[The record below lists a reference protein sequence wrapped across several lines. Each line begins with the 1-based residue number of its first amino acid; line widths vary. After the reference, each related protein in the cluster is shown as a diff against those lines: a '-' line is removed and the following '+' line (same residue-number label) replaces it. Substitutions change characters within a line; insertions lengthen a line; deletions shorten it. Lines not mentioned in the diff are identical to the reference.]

1 MRTLKTLNGN
11 QVIAEAVRQIDPDV
25 MAAYPI
31 TPSTAIVETIAKFKA
46 DGLIT
51 GEFVCPESEH
61 SAMSVCI
68 GAASAGGRV
77 MTATASQGLAL
88 MWEMLFIAAGLRLPI
103 VAAIA
108 NRALSAPINI
118 HGDHSDTMGARDSGW
133 IQIYSENCQEAYDN
147 FIQAFRIAE
156 HLNVRT
162 PVLVGLDGFI
172 ISHCMEIVQ
181 VEDDDKVKKFVGE
194 YKPVYPLL
202 DTSRKITV
210 GPIDFTDYY
219 FEHKRNQM
227 EGIENSPPVIEA
239 VSKEFGQVFGRNY
252 GFFEKYRMEDAEICI
267 VVMSSA
273 AGTCKDAVDE
283 LRKEEGL
290 RIGLLKPRIFRPFA
304 HEKIANALK
313 PMKSVAVLDRCTSP
327 GAFGAPL
334 FTEIRSALYDYD
346 QRPHVVNYVYGL
358 GGRDIKIEH
367 FKEVASSLKR
377 IADTGKVEQRYGYIN
392 LRES

>member
-1 MRTLKTLNGN
+1 MSGSKILNGN
-11 QVIAEAVRQIDPDV
+11 QTIAEAVRQIDPDV
-25 MAAYPI
+25 IAAYPI
-31 TPSTAIVETIAKFKA
+31 TPSTAIVETIAQFRA
-46 DGLIT
+46 DGQIT

-88 MWEMLFIAAGLRLPI
+88 MWEMLYIAAGLRLPI

-108 NRALSAPINI
+108 NRSLSAPINI

-156 HLNVRT
+156 HLDVRT

-172 ISHCMEIVQ
+172 ISHSAEVVQ
-181 VEDDDKVKKFVGE
+181 VEDDAAVKKFVGE

-202 DTSRKITV
+202 DTSRKLTV

-219 FEHKRNQM
+219 FEHKRNQIEGM
-227 EGIENSPPVIEA
+227 ENAPRVIDE
-239 VSKEFGQVFGRNY
+239 VGREFEKIFGRSY
-252 GFFEKYRMEDAEICI
+252 GFFEEYRMEDAELAM

-273 AGTCKDAVDE
+273 AGTAKDAIDE
-283 LRKEEGL
+283 LRQRGQK
-290 RIGLLKPRIFRPFA
+290 IGLLKPRVFRPFP
-304 HEKIANALK
+304 HEKIAAALK
-313 PMKSVAVLDRCTSP
+313 KTKAVAVLDRSSSP

-334 FTEIRSALYDYD
+334 FTEIRSALYESAS
-346 QRPHVVNYVYGL
+346 RPRVVNYVYGL

-367 FKEVASSLKR
+367 FMEVAAALDK
-377 IADTGKVEQRYGYIN
+377 IAATGKVETMLGYLN
-392 LRES
+392 LRE

>member
-1 MRTLKTLNGN
+1 MSASKILNGN
-11 QVIAEAVRQIDPDV
+11 QTVAEAVRQIDPDV
-25 MAAYPI
+25 IAAYPI
-31 TPSTAIVETIAKFKA
+31 TPSTAIVETIAQFQA
-46 DGLIT
+46 DGQIT

-88 MWEMLFIAAGLRLPI
+88 MWEMLYIAAGLRLPI

-108 NRALSAPINI
+108 NRSLSSPINI

-156 HLNVRT
+156 HLDVRT

-172 ISHCMEIVQ
+172 ISHSAEVVQ
-181 VEDDDKVKKFVGE
+181 VEDDVAVKKFVGE

-202 DTSRKITV
+202 DTSRKLTV

-219 FEHKRNQM
+219 FEHKRNQI
-227 EGIENSPPVIEA
+227 EGIENSPRVIEE
-239 VSKEFGQVFGRNY
+239 VGREFEKVFGRPY
-252 GFFEKYRMEDAEICI
+252 GFFEEYRMDDAELAI

-273 AGTCKDAVDE
+273 AGTAKDAIDE
-283 LRKEEGL
+283 LRQQGKK
-290 RIGLLKPRIFRPFA
+290 IGLLKPRVFRPFP
-304 HEKIANALK
+304 HDKIAAALK
-313 PMKSVAVLDRCTSP
+313 KTKAVAVLDRSSSP

-334 FTEIRSALYDYD
+334 FTEIRSALYDSAS
-346 QRPHVVNYVYGL
+346 RPRIVNYVYGL
-358 GGRDIKIEH
+358 GGRDIKSEH
-367 FKEVASSLKR
+367 FMEVAAALEK
-377 IADTGKVEQRYGYIN
+377 IAATGKVEEMLGYLN
-392 LRES
+392 LRE

>member
-1 MRTLKTLNGN
+1 MSKSMTLNGN
-11 QVIAEAVRQIDPDV
+11 QTIGEAVRQIDPDV

-51 GEFVCPESEH
+51 GEYVCPESEH

-88 MWEMLFIAAGLRLPI
+88 MWEMLYIAAGLRLPI

-108 NRALSAPINI
+108 NRSLSAPINI

-133 IQIYSENCQEAYDN
+133 IQIYSESCQEAYDN

-156 HLNVRT
+156 HLDVRT

-172 ISHCMEIVQ
+172 ISHSLEVIK
-181 VEDDDKVKKFVGE
+181 VEDDEEVKKFVGE
-194 YKPVYPLL
+194 YKSLYPLL
-202 DTSRKITV
+202 DEKAKMTV

-219 FEHKRNQM
+219 FEHKRNQI
-227 EGIENSPPVIEA
+227 EGIENAPPVIEE
-239 VSKEFGQVFGRNY
+239 VGKEFGKKFGREY
-252 GFFEKYRMEDAEICI
+252 GFFEEYRMDDAELCM

-273 AGTCKDAVDE
+273 AGTCKDAIDE
-283 LRKEEGL
+283 LRSEGK
-290 RIGLLKPRIFRPFA
+290 RVGLLKPRIFRPFP
-304 HEKIANALK
+304 HQRISEVLK
-313 PMKSVAVLDRCTSP
+313 KMKAVAVLDRSSSP

-334 FTEIRSALYDYD
+334 FTEIRSAVYDYEE
-346 QRPHVVNYVYGL
+346 RPKIVNYVYGL
-358 GGRDIKIEH
+358 GGRDIKVEH
-367 FKEVASSLKR
+367 FKEIASELEK
-377 IADTGKVEQRYGYIN
+377 IAETGKVEKMYSYIN
-392 LRES
+392 LRE

>member
-1 MRTLKTLNGN
+1 MSKSMTLNGN
-11 QVIAEAVRQIDPDV
+11 QTIGEAVRQIDPDV

-51 GEFVCPESEH
+51 GEYVCPESEH

-88 MWEMLFIAAGLRLPI
+88 MWEMLYIAAGLRLPI

-108 NRALSAPINI
+108 NRSLSAPINI

-133 IQIYSENCQEAYDN
+133 IQIYSESCQEAYDN

-156 HLNVRT
+156 HLDVRT

-172 ISHCMEIVQ
+172 ISHSLEVIQ
-181 VEDDDKVKKFVGE
+181 VEDDEEVKKFVGE
-194 YKPVYPLL
+194 YKSLYPLL
-202 DTSRKITV
+202 DEKAKMTV

-219 FEHKRNQM
+219 FEHKRNQI
-227 EGIENSPPVIEA
+227 EGIENAPPVIEE
-239 VSKEFGQVFGRNY
+239 VGKEFGKKFGREY
-252 GFFEKYRMEDAEICI
+252 GFFEEYRMDDAELCM

-273 AGTCKDAVDE
+273 AGTCKDAIDE
-283 LRKEEGL
+283 LRSEGK
-290 RIGLLKPRIFRPFA
+290 RVGLLKPRIFRPFP
-304 HEKIANALK
+304 HQRISEVLK
-313 PMKSVAVLDRCTSP
+313 KMKAVAVLDRSSSP

-334 FTEIRSALYDYD
+334 FTEIRSAVYDYEE
-346 QRPHVVNYVYGL
+346 RPKIVNYVYGL

-367 FKEVASSLKR
+367 FKEIASELEK
-377 IADTGKVEQRYGYIN
+377 IAETGKVEKMYSYIN
-392 LRES
+392 LRE

>member
-1 MRTLKTLNGN
+1 MSKFMTLNGN
-11 QVIAEAVRQIDPDV
+11 QTIGEATRQVDPDV
-25 MAAYPI
+25 IAAYPI

-61 SAMSVCI
+61 SAMSLCI

-88 MWEMLFIAAGLRLPI
+88 MWEMLYIAAGLRLPI
-103 VAAIA
+103 VAAIV
-108 NRALSAPINI
+108 NRSLSAPINI

-133 IQIYSENCQEAYDN
+133 VQIYSENSQEAYDN

-156 HLNVRT
+156 HLDVRT

-172 ISHCMEIVQ
+172 ISHSMEVIR
-181 VEDDDKVKKFVGE
+181 VEDDAEVKKFIGE
-194 YKPVYPLL
+194 YKSVYPLL
-202 DTSRKITV
+202 DSKLKMTV

-219 FEHKRNQM
+219 FEHKRNQI
-227 EGIENSPPVIEA
+227 EGIENAPPVIEE
-239 VSKEFGQVFGRNY
+239 VGKEFGKKFGREY
-252 GFFEKYRMEDAEICI
+252 GFFEEYRLDDAELCI

-273 AGTCKDAVDE
+273 AGTCKDAIDE
-283 LRKEEGL
+283 MRSEGK
-290 RIGLLKPRIFRPFA
+290 RVGLLKPRIFRPFP
-304 HEKIANALK
+304 HQRIAEVLIK
-313 PMKSVAVLDRCTSP
+313 MKAVAVLDRSSSP

-334 FTEIRSALYDYD
+334 FTEIRSALYDYEE
-346 QRPHVVNYVYGL
+346 RPKIANYVYGL

-367 FKEVASSLKR
+367 FKDITSDLEKIVE
-377 IADTGKVEQRYGYIN
+377 TGKVEKIYSYIN
-392 LRES
+392 LRE

>member
-1 MRTLKTLNGN
+1 MSTLKTLNGN
-11 QVIAEAVRQIDPDV
+11 QTIAEAVRQIDPDV

-31 TPSTAIVETIAKFKA
+31 TPSTAIVETIAQFKA

-133 IQIYSENCQEAYDN
+133 IQIYSENSQEAYDN
-147 FIQAFRIAE
+147 FIQAFKIGE
-156 HLNVRT
+156 HLEVRT

-172 ISHCMEIVQ
+172 ISHSMEVVK
-181 VEDDDKVKKFVGE
+181 VEDDDAVKKFVGE

-202 DTSRKITV
+202 DTSKRFTV

-227 EGIENSPPVIEA
+227 EGIENSPRVIEE
-239 VSKEFGQVFGRNY
+239 VGKEFGRVFGREY
-252 GFFEKYRMEDAEICI
+252 GFFEEYRMEDAEICI

-283 LRKEEGL
+283 LRNEGIK
-290 RIGLLKPRIFRPFA
+290 IGLLKPRIFRPFPY
-304 HEKIANALK
+304 ERIAEALK
-313 PMKSVAVLDRCTSP
+313 GKKAVAVLDRCACP

-334 FTEIRSALYDYD
+334 FTEVRSALYDYEA
-346 QRPHVVNYVYGL
+346 RPKIVNYVYGL
-358 GGRDIKIEH
+358 GGRDIQVEH
-367 FKEVASSLKR
+367 FKEVAGKLVK
-377 IADTGKVEQRYGYIN
+377 IADTGKVEEIYGYIN
-392 LRES
+392 LRE

>member
-1 MRTLKTLNGN
+1 MSTLKTLNGN
-11 QVIAEAVRQIDPDV
+11 QSIAEAVRQIDPDV

-31 TPSTAIVETIAKFKA
+31 TPSTAIVETIAQFKA

-88 MWEMLFIAAGLRLPI
+88 MWEMLYIAAGLRLPI

-108 NRALSAPINI
+108 NRSLSAPINI

-156 HLNVRT
+156 HLDVRT

-172 ISHCMEIVQ
+172 ISHSMEILQ
-181 VEDDDKVKKFVGE
+181 VEDDDEVKKFVGE
-194 YKPVYPLL
+194 YQPLYPLL
-202 DTSRKITV
+202 DTDPKMTV

-219 FEHKRNQM
+219 FEHKRNQL

-239 VSKEFGQVFGRNY
+239 VGKEFGQKFGREY
-252 GFFEKYRMEDAEICI
+252 GFWEEYRMDDAEICI

-273 AGTCKDAVDE
+273 AGTCKDAIDE
-283 LRKEEGL
+283 LRDEGK
-290 RIGLLKPRIFRPFA
+290 RIGLLKPRVFRPFPHQQLA
-304 HEKIANALK
+304 EALK
-313 PMKSVAVLDRCTSP
+313 KMKAVAVLDRSTSP

-334 FTEIRSALYDYD
+334 FTEIRSALYDFD
-346 QRPHVVNYVYGL
+346 QRPKIVNYVYGL
-358 GGRDIKIEH
+358 GGRDIMIENFKQVAEKLEKIAE
-367 FKEVASSLKR
+367 
-377 IADTGKVEQRYGYIN
+377 TGKVDEIYGYLN
-392 LRES
+392 LRE

>member
-1 MRTLKTLNGN
+1 MSTLKTLNGN
-11 QVIAEAVRQIDPDV
+11 QTIAEATRQVDPDV
-25 MAAYPI
+25 VAAYPI
-31 TPSTAIVETIAKFKA
+31 TPSTAIVETIAKFNA
-46 DGLIT
+46 DGLMT

-88 MWEMLFIAAGLRLPI
+88 MWEMLYIAAGLRLPI
-103 VAAIA
+103 VAGIA
-108 NRALSAPINI
+108 NRSLSAPINI

-156 HLNVRT
+156 HEDVRT

-172 ISHCMEIVQ
+172 ISHSMEVVT
-181 VEDDDKVKKFVGE
+181 VEDDDKIKKFVGD

-202 DTSRKITV
+202 NTDRKITV

-219 FEHKRNQM
+219 FEHKRGQVQ
-227 EGIENSPPVIEA
+227 GIENAPKVIEA
-239 VSKEFGQVFGRNY
+239 VGKEYGAAFGREY
-252 GFFEKYRMEDAEICI
+252 GFFEKYRMEDAETCI

-273 AGTCKDAVDE
+273 AGTCKDAIDE
-283 LRKEEGL
+283 LREEGKK
-290 RIGLLKPRIFRPFA
+290 IGLLKPRIFRPFP
-304 HEKIANALK
+304 HQRIAESLK
-313 PMKSVAVLDRCTSP
+313 KMKAVAVLDRSMSP

-334 FTEIRSALYDYD
+334 FTEIRSALYDHD
-346 QRPHVVNYVYGL
+346 ERPRIVNYVYGL
-358 GGRDIKIEH
+358 GGRDIQVEH
-367 FKEVASSLKR
+367 FKEVAGKLEK
-377 IADTGKVEQRYGYIN
+377 IAETGKIEEIYGYLN
-392 LRES
+392 LREE

>member
-1 MRTLKTLNGN
+1 MSTQKTLNGN
-11 QVIAEAVRQIDPDV
+11 QSIAEAVRQIDPDV

-88 MWEMLFIAAGLRLPI
+88 MWEMLYIAAGLRLPI

-156 HLNVRT
+156 HLDVRT
-162 PVLVGLDGFI
+162 PIFVGLDGFI
-172 ISHCMEIVQ
+172 ISHSMEVIQ
-181 VEDDDKVKKFVGE
+181 VEDDDEVKKFVGE
-194 YKPVYPLL
+194 YVPLYPLL
-202 DTSRKITV
+202 DTSHKMTV

-219 FEHKRNQM
+219 FEHKRNQI
-227 EGIENSPPVIEA
+227 EGIENAPPVIEA
-239 VSKEFGQVFGRNY
+239 VGKEFGQKFGREY
-252 GFFEKYRMEDAEICI
+252 GFFEKYRMDDAELCI

-273 AGTCKDAVDE
+273 AGTCKDAIDE
-283 LRKEEGL
+283 LRSEGKKV
-290 RIGLLKPRIFRPFA
+290 GLLKPRVFRPFP
-304 HEKIANALK
+304 HKKIAEALK
-313 PMKSVAVLDRCTSP
+313 EMKAVAVLDRCSSP

-334 FTEIRSALYDYD
+334 FNEIRSSLYDYAE
-346 QRPHVVNYVYGL
+346 RPRIVNYVYGL
-358 GGRDIKIEH
+358 GGRDIKVEH
-367 FKEVASSLKR
+367 FKEVASKLEK
-377 IADTGKVEQRYGYIN
+377 IAETGTVEEIYGYIN
-392 LRES
+392 LRE

>member
-1 MRTLKTLNGN
+1 M
-11 QVIAEAVRQIDPDV
+11 
-25 MAAYPI
+25 
-31 TPSTAIVETIAKFKA
+31 ETIAKFQA

-88 MWEMLFIAAGLRLPI
+88 MWEMLYIAAGLRLPI
-103 VAAIA
+103 VAGIA
-108 NRALSAPINI
+108 NRSLSAPINI

-147 FIQAFRIAE
+147 FIQAFRIGE
-156 HLNVRT
+156 HLDVRT

-172 ISHCMEIVQ
+172 ISHSMEVIQ
-181 VEDDDKVKKFVGE
+181 VEDDAKVKKFVGE

-202 DTSRKITV
+202 DTSQKMTV
-210 GPIDFTDYY
+210 GPLDFTDYY
-219 FEHKRNQM
+219 FEHKRNQI
-227 EGIENSPPVIEA
+227 EGIENAPSVIEA
-239 VSKEFGQVFGRNY
+239 VGKEFGKAFGREY
-252 GFFEKYRMEDAEICI
+252 GFFEEYRMDDAEMCL

-283 LRKEEGL
+283 LRSEGTK
-290 RIGLLKPRIFRPFA
+290 IGLLKPRIFRPFPHQKMA
-304 HEKIANALK
+304 EALK
-313 PMKSVAVLDRCTSP
+313 KMKAVAVLDRSSSP

-334 FTEIRSALYDYD
+334 FTEIRSALYDYEE
-346 QRPHVVNYVYGL
+346 RPQVVNYVYGL
-358 GGRDIKIEH
+358 GGRDIMIEH
-367 FKEVASSLKR
+367 FKDVAKKLEK
-377 IADTGKVEQRYGYIN
+377 IAETGKVEEAFGYIN
-392 LRES
+392 LRE

>member
-1 MRTLKTLNGN
+1 MKSFKPLNGN
-11 QVIAEAVRQIDPDV
+11 QTIAEAVRQIDPDV
-25 MAAYPI
+25 VAAYPI
-31 TPSTAIVETIAKFKA
+31 TPSTAIVETIAQFKA
-46 DGLIT
+46 DGVLK

-68 GAASAGGRV
+68 GAAAAGGRV
-77 MTATASQGLAL
+77 MTATSSQGLAL
-88 MWEMLFIAAGLRLPI
+88 MWEMLYIAAGLRLPI

-156 HLNVRT
+156 HPDVRT

-172 ISHCMEIVQ
+172 ISHSTEIVQ
-181 VEDDDKVKKFVGE
+181 VEDDEAVRQFVGE
-194 YKPVYPLL
+194 YLPVYPVL
-202 DTSRKITV
+202 DTSRRFTV

-219 FEHKRNQM
+219 FEHKRNQI
-227 EGIENSPPVIEA
+227 EGIENSPRVIEA
-239 VSKEFGQVFGRNY
+239 VGLEFEQKFGRSY
-252 GFFEKYRMEDAEICI
+252 GFFEAYRLDDAELAI

-273 AGTCKDAVDE
+273 AGTGKDAVDE
-283 LRKEEGL
+283 LREEGL
-290 RIGLLKPRIFRPFA
+290 KIGLLKPRVFRPFP
-304 HEKIANALK
+304 HEKIAEVLK
-313 PMKSVAVLDRCTSP
+313 NKLAVAVLDRSSSP

-346 QRPHVVNYVYGL
+346 RRPKIINYVYGL
-358 GGRDIKIEH
+358 GGRDIKVDH
-367 FKEVASSLKR
+367 FKEAAQKLVR
-377 IADTGKVEQRYGYIN
+377 IATTGKIDTHCGYLN
-392 LRES
+392 LRE

>member
-1 MRTLKTLNGN
+1 MLKPLNGN
-11 QVIAEAVRQIDPDV
+11 QSIAEATRQIDPDV
-25 MAAYPI
+25 IAAYPI
-31 TPSTAIVETIAKFKA
+31 TPSTAIVESIAQFKA
-46 DGLIT
+46 DGLIS

-68 GAASAGGRV
+68 GAAAAGGRV

-88 MWEMLFIAAGLRLPI
+88 MWEMLYIAAGLRLPI
-103 VAAIA
+103 VAGIA

-156 HLNVRT
+156 HLDVRT

-172 ISHCMEIVQ
+172 VSHSVEVIQ
-181 VEDDDKVKKFVGE
+181 VEDDDTVKSFCGE

-202 DTSRKITV
+202 DTSRRITV

-219 FEHKRNQM
+219 FEHKRSQI
-227 EGIENSPPVIEA
+227 EGIENSYKVIEEIG
-239 VSKEFGQVFGRNY
+239 KEFGRTFGREY
-252 GFFEKYRMEDAEICI
+252 GFFEEYRTRDAEVCI

-283 LRKEEGL
+283 LRNEGL
-290 RIGLLKPRIFRPFA
+290 KVGLLKPRVFRPFPN
-304 HEKIANALK
+304 EKIGEALK
-313 PMKSVAVLDRCTSP
+313 KMKAIAVLDRSSSP

-334 FTEIRSALYDYD
+334 FGEIRSALYDYEK
-346 QRPHVVNYVYGL
+346 RPKIVNYVYGL
-358 GGRDIKIEH
+358 GGRDIKVEH
-367 FKEVASSLKR
+367 FKEVGAKLAK
-377 IADTGKVEQRYGYIN
+377 IAETGKIEEMCGYLN
-392 LRES
+392 LRE

>member
-1 MRTLKTLNGN
+1 MSTLKTLNGN
-11 QVIAEAVRQIDPDV
+11 QTIAEAVRQIDPDV

-31 TPSTAIVETIAKFKA
+31 TPSTAIVETIAQFKA

-147 FIQAFRIAE
+147 FIQAFKIGE
-156 HLNVRT
+156 HLDVRT

-172 ISHCMEIVQ
+172 ISHSMEVVK
-181 VEDDDKVKKFVGE
+181 VEDDRAVKNFVGE
-194 YKPVYPLL
+194 YQPVYPLL
-202 DTSRKITV
+202 DTSKKFTV

-227 EGIENSPPVIEA
+227 EGIENAPGVIEE
-239 VSKEFGQVFGRNY
+239 VGKEFGRMFGREY
-252 GFFEKYRMEDAEICI
+252 GFFEEYRMEDAEICF

-273 AGTCKDAVDE
+273 AGTCKDAID
-283 LRKEEGL
+283 GL
-290 RIGLLKPRIFRPFA
+290 RDEGIKIGLLKPRIFRPFPY
-304 HEKIANALK
+304 ERIAEALK
-313 PMKSVAVLDRCTSP
+313 GKKAVAVLDRCACP

-334 FTEIRSALYDYD
+334 FTEVRSALYDYD
-346 QRPHVVNYVYGL
+346 ARPKIVNYVYGL
-358 GGRDIKIEH
+358 GGRDIQVEH
-367 FKEVASSLKR
+367 FRDVAGKLAK
-377 IADTGKVEQRYGYIN
+377 IADTGQVEEIYGYIN
-392 LRES
+392 LRE

>member
-1 MRTLKTLNGN
+1 MKTLKPLNGN
-11 QVIAEAVRQIDPDV
+11 QTIAEATRQVDPDV
-25 MAAYPI
+25 IAAYPI
-31 TPSTAIVETIAKFKA
+31 TPSTAIVESIAQFKA

-77 MTATASQGLAL
+77 MTATCSQGLAL
-88 MWEMLFIAAGLRLPI
+88 MWEMLYIAAGLRLPI
-103 VAAIA
+103 VAGIA

-133 IQIYSENCQEAYDN
+133 IHLYSENCQEAYDN

-156 HLNVRT
+156 HMDVRT
-162 PVLVGLDGFI
+162 PVFVGLDGFI
-172 ISHCMEIVQ
+172 ISHSVEVIQ
-181 VEDDDKVKKFVGE
+181 VEDDAEVKKFIGE

-202 DTSRKITV
+202 DLSRKITV
-210 GPIDFTDYY
+210 GPLDFTDYY
-219 FEHKRNQM
+219 FEHKRSQI
-227 EGIENSPPVIEA
+227 EGIEKAPAVIEQ
-239 VSKEFGQVFGRNY
+239 VGKEFGQKFGRPY
-252 GFFEKYRMEDAEICI
+252 GFFEEYRMNDAEMAI

-273 AGTCKDAVDE
+273 AGTGKDAIDE
-283 LRKEEGL
+283 MRQEGL
-290 RIGLLKPRIFRPFA
+290 KIGLLKPRVYRPFPNQRMA
-304 HEKIANALK
+304 EALK
-313 PMKSVAVLDRCTSP
+313 RMKAVAVLDRASSP

-334 FTEIRSALYDYD
+334 FTEIRNALYDYTE
-346 QRPHVVNYVYGL
+346 RPKVVNYVYGL

-367 FKEVASSLKR
+367 FKEVGAKLEKIR
-377 IADTGKVEQRYGYIN
+377 KTGKVEEMCGYLN